1 MGKVNQTTQKEAG
14 KSGFAGVLRGTFQA
28 GLGVAENMHQLAVE
42 IPLSMLP
49 GVGVSE
55 EKTTELKNKHRN
67 LLRGM
72 YGSIDSLTT
81 KAMDVGADAA
91 DRLTAEV
98 KKLAADVNKAATDN
112 KAVKEVKAEL
122 KEVEAEL
129 K

>member
-1 MGKVNQTTQKEAG
+1 MSKVNQTTQKEAG
-14 KSGFAGVLRGTFQA
+14 NGGLAGVLRGTFQA

-42 IPLSMLP
+42 IPLNMLP
-49 GVGVSE
+49 VVGVSQ
-55 EKTTELKNKHRN
+55 EKTTELKDKHRN

-91 DRLTAEV
+91 ERMTVEA
-98 KKLAADVNKAATDN
+98 KKLAADVSKAAEHN
-112 KAVKEVKAEL
+112 KKVVAK
-122 KEVEAEL
+122 VEAEV

>member
-1 MGKVNQTTQKEAG
+1 MSKVNQTTHKEAG
-14 KSGFAGVLRGTFQA
+14 KGGLTGALRGTFQA

-42 IPLSMLP
+42 IPLNMLP

-55 EKTTELKNKHRN
+55 ETTTELKDKHRN
-67 LLRGM
+67 LLRSM

-81 KAMDVGADAA
+81 KAMDFGADAA

-98 KKLAADVNKAATDN
+98 KKLATEVNKTASDKKT
-112 KAVKEVKAEL
+112 VKEVKAEL
-122 KEVEAEL
+122 KEVKADL